1 MKTTYARGLGY
12 PRECSYIYH
21 VEHLSEALKIKVMK
35 RYTLK
40 VDNGDNMENIWSG
53 DDYKD
58 ALHYEAIGIKHWGKD
73 NVWLCDNLQEI
84 AVG

>member
-1 MKTTYARGLGY
+1 
-12 PRECSYIYH
+12 
-21 VEHLSEALKIKVMK
+21 MK

-53 DDYKD
+53 DEYKD
-58 ALHYEAIGIKHWGKD
+58 ALHYEAIGIKHWGED
-73 NVWLCDNLQEI
+73 NVWICDNLQEI

>member
-1 MKTTYARGLGY
+1 
-12 PRECSYIYH
+12 
-21 VEHLSEALKIKVMK
+21 MK

-53 DDYKD
+53 DEYKD
-58 ALHYEAIGIKHWGKD
+58 ALHYEAIAIKHWGKD
-73 NVWLCDNLQEI
+73 VVWICDNMDEI